1 MNVQDLNIEGLTEK
15 EFHTRVSRMMDKV
28 YEFALRGREE
38 LGHDVAF
45 INILGTHITENDGVI
60 TSDMSFGS
68 SDMFLSLAMQTST
81 LEKTTEISKHHEMAE
96 FLGSLFNGGNEE
108 DE

>member
-38 LGHDVAF
+38 LGYDIAYVS
-45 INILGTHITENDGVI
+45 ILGTHETENDGVMA
-60 TSDMSFGS
+60 SDMSFGS
-68 SDMFLSLAMQTST
+68 NDMFLSLAMQTNT
-81 LEKTTEISKHHEMAE
+81 LEKVVELSNDQKISD
-96 FLGSLFNGGNEE
+96 LFTNLFDEE
-108 DE
+108 DDDNE

>member
-38 LGHDVAF
+38 LGYDVAF

-60 TSDMSFGS
+60 ASDMSFGS

-81 LEKTTEISKHHEMAE
+81 LEKTVEISKHHEMAE
-96 FLGSLFNGGNEE
+96 FLGGLFDGEDEE

>member
-38 LGHDVAF
+38 LGYDIAYISLV
-45 INILGTHITENDGVI
+45 GTHVTENDGVI
-60 TSDMSFGS
+60 ASDMSFGS
-68 SDMFLSLAMQTST
+68 NDMFLSLAMQTNT
-81 LEKTTEISKHHEMAE
+81 LEKVVDLSNDQKMIA
-96 FLGSLFNGGNEE
+96 LFDNLFDEE
-108 DE
+108 DEDNE

>member
-15 EFHTRVSRMMDKV
+15 EFHTKVSRMMDKV
-28 YEFALRGREE
+28 HDFAMRGREE
-38 LGHDVAF
+38 LGYDIAY
-45 INILGTHITENDGVI
+45 INILGTHVKDTDNVI

-81 LEKTTEISKHHEMAE
+81 LEKVIDLNKHQQMADFISEV
-96 FLGSLFNGGNEE
+96 FGEE
-108 DE
+108 DEEDE

>member
-28 YEFALRGREE
+28 YEFAMRGREE
-38 LGHDVAF
+38 LGYDVAF
-45 INILGTHITENDGVI
+45 INILGTHTTENDGVM

-68 SDMFLSLAMQTST
+68 EDMFLSLAIQTSS
-81 LEKTTEISKHHEMAE
+81 LEKAIELSKHHEVGN
-96 FLGSLFNGGNEE
+96 FLSRLLGEE
-108 DE
+108 DMDDE